1 MAYDDGQVS
10 DRLGEHFGA
19 VLASARSGS
28 GWAAERIWMSVA
40 PAVAG
45 YLRVQGAADPDGLAS
60 DVLLG
65 VLRSLGAFSGTE
77 AELRAWAL
85 TIAHRRLVEDSR
97 GSAHGRQL
105 APAGWD
111 DGEAP
116 DWQSAEQEVLRQ
128 LCDDRVHALC
138 QRLAQDQRDVVLLR
152 LVGGLTETGVAEAL
166 GRSEGAVRALQRRAV
181 RSLRRI
187 VAREGVPL

>member
-1 MAYDDGQVS
+1 MAHDDGQVS

-19 VLASARSGS
+19 VLAGARSGS
-28 GWAAERIWMSVA
+28 GWAAERIWMSLA

-45 YLRVQGAADPDGLAS
+45 YLRVQGAADPDGLTS
-60 DVLLG
+60 EVLLG
-65 VLRSLGAFSGTE
+65 VLRSLGTFSGTE
-77 AELRAWAL
+77 TELRAWVL

-97 GSAHGRQL
+97 GPGHCLQL
-105 APAGWD
+105 VPAGWQ
-111 DGEAP
+111 DGQAP

-138 QRLAQDQRDVVLLR
+138 QRLPQDQRDVVLLR
-152 LVGGLTETGVAEAL
+152 LVGGLNVTGVAEAL
-166 GRSEGAVRALQRRAV
+166 GWSEAAVRAVQRRA
-181 RSLRRI
+181 LRALRKI